1 MNKRNSSRCNSSCTS
16 LLQEIDRK
24 RSIFFFFFFFFM
36 ATLTHSHSTQHT
48 YYIYFLHTGYT
59 FTHSLHTYLL
69 IIIIYM
75 HSMYASGY
83 MFSLSRLHVLGLHF
97 HSLILSR
104 IINKKKKNSKLLHL
118 LSFNNLVK
126 QFISQI

>member
-24 RSIFFFFFFFFM
+24 RSIFFFFFM
-36 ATLTHSHSTQHT
+36 ATLTHSHNTQHT

-104 IINKKKKNSKLLHL
+104 NMNKKKNSELLHS

-126 QFISQI
+126 